1 MASTEQARAG
11 GGEQEPRVP
20 AMQDLY
26 DNIWVLF
33 LVSLLIVLV
42 SYIIWGLIDMLSRPV
57 LM

>member
-1 MASTEQARAG
+1 MTSNEGTDTGA
-11 GGEQEPRVP
+11 GEQGPRVP

-33 LVSLLIVLV
+33 LVSLLIILV

>member
-1 MASTEQARAG
+1 MTTNEDADTG
-11 GGEQEPRVP
+11 VGEQGPRVP
-20 AMQDLY
+20 ALQDLY

>member
-1 MASTEQARAG
+1 MATEERPG
-11 GGEQEPRVP
+11 GGAGEPAPRVP